1 MPSDP
6 IRMHLE
12 YLGGDTVVFE
22 EQAPSVQ
29 VTTMPDHA
37 TIFQISAEDGT
48 IYYEINGTAA
58 SANSPFYVAD
68 GATHVVGP
76 LVGLLRLDVYS
87 DDSGTAHIGFFKQ
100 KGE

>member
-12 YLGGDTVVFE
+12 YLDGDTVGPLG
-22 EQAPSVQ
+22 QSSVQ
-29 VTTMPDHA
+29 VTTMPAGA

-48 IYYEINGTAA
+48 VYYEINGTAA

-87 DDSGTAHIGFFKQ
+87 DDGGNAHIGFFKQ